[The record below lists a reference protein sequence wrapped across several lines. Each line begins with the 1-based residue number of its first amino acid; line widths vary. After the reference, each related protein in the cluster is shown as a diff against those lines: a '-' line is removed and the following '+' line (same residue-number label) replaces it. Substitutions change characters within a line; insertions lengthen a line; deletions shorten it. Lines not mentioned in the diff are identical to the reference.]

1 MIGMI
6 PFVINIRNTRLNH
19 FLKINI
25 MLYVMI
31 KKDLLVNQVNQLIEY
46 VVKKILLQ
54 IPLIKYIKIKLMHLL
69 RLINQVIN
77 LQEII
82 SR

>member
-54 IPLIKYIKIKLMHLL
+54 IPLIMDIIIKLMHLL